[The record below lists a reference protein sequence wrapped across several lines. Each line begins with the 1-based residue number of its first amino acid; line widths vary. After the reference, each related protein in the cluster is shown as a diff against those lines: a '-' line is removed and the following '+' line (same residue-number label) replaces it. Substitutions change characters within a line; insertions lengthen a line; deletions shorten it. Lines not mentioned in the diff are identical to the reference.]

1 MSRELRRGTMSTL
14 TSVTRTA
21 WAQPAGALPPTSG
34 GGAHREPANAGGGCG
49 HEGVPRGGA
58 ARAGRTQHCGWI
70 TPEELTYSEAKR
82 PEARQTKSPGA
93 DECSG
98 ARESEGRQAGK
109 PMTDGNSKARPS
121 AAAIAR
127 AECSGATQRAARVV
141 ASRKQ
146 SGGGPPALQTELAD
160 CRSHP
165 RRNAQRSAST
175 LGAKSRAHGAQR
187 AAPPTTAVASRTRVQ
202 RSRRTLLFR
211 ERERRAFHSASP

>member
-1 MSRELRRGTMSTL
+1 MSRELRRGND
-14 TSVTRTA
+14 VDV
-21 WAQPAGALPPTSG
+21 
-34 GGAHREPANAGGGCG
+34 NVG
-49 HEGVPRGGA
+49 HEDSVGAAGRHATTNEWRRRAQRTGKRGGWLRTRGCTAGGA

-82 PEARQTKSPGA
+82 PEARQTESPGA

-165 RRNAQRSAST
+165 RRNAQRSASS

-202 RSRRTLLFR
+202 RSRRTF
-211 ERERRAFHSASP
+211 

>member
-1 MSRELRRGTMSTL
+1 MSTL

-93 DECSG
+93 CLFV
-98 ARESEGRQAGK
+98 
-109 PMTDGNSKARPS
+109 S
-121 AAAIAR
+121 AVH
-127 AECSGATQRAARVV
+127 SSRVSWNV
-141 ASRKQ
+141 VK
-146 SGGGPPALQTELAD
+146 
-160 CRSHP
+160 
-165 RRNAQRSAST
+165 
-175 LGAKSRAHGAQR
+175 GAKWCE
-187 AAPPTTAVASRTRVQ
+187 RV
-202 RSRRTLLFR
+202 RISL
-211 ERERRAFHSASP
+211 AG